1 MNIVIAILLCF
12 ALLGAV
18 DKILGGKLGVAQEFD
33 RGLAA
38 MGPLCVSM
46 AGIYCVAVYALSGA

>member
-12 ALLGAV
+12 ALLGAA

-33 RGLAA
+33 R
-38 MGPLCVSM
+38 
-46 AGIYCVAVYALSGA
+46 